1 MREEELKGE
10 EFNYS
15 SELVILASL
24 QSMLKLM
31 DQSISDVDFVVLF
44 ILPNYLVNS
53 SQQNVRSMVS
63 ME

>member
-1 MREEELKGE
+1 VREEELKGE

-31 DQSISDVDFVVLF
+31 DQSIGDVDFVVLF
-44 ILPNYLVNS
+44 ILPNYQVNS
-53 SQQNVRSMVS
+53 SQQNVKSMVS

>member
-31 DQSISDVDFVVLF
+31 DQSIGDVDFVVLF
-44 ILPNYLVNS
+44 ILPNCLVNL

>member
-15 SELVILASL
+15 SELVILAFL
-24 QSMLKLM
+24 LSMLKLM

>member
-1 MREEELKGE
+1 VREEELKGE

-15 SELVILASL
+15 SELVILAFL
-24 QSMLKLM
+24 LSMLKLM